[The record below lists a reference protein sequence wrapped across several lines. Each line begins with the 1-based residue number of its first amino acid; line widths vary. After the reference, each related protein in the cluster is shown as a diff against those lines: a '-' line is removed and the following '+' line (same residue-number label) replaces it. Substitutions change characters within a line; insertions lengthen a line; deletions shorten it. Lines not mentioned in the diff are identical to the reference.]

1 MRGEQGQVGG
11 VQVGEVLQ
19 IDPKLQD
26 SDTDEGLG
34 LPTKSKVSRVKQR
47 RVRRKAFRPYY
58 KLSEEERAVREER
71 EKMREVQLRQRML
84 AKGRIT
90 APYNTTQF
98 LMSDKQM
105 TSVKP
110 RMRGRE
116 ESCSAESDEHYYS
129 PSDDEEDF
137 ICREFRKDY
146 EGEHVNQLDMMSK
159 EMLLAEYMLIER
171 KNEGLEAR
179 LEGIR
184 MREEEKMRRGEVDYD
199 FYKGEVPMEPEMAAK
214 IGVFQSELQR
224 LRRENSRLREEN
236 KEMKERL
243 RNDDSESSSSSD
255 SSSDS
260 SSGSSS
266 DDSDDSSDEE
276 ELKEVP
282 DSREGVATED
292 TGYESTQSKEE
303 VTEPTSRTDA

>member
-1 MRGEQGQVGG
+1 MG
-11 VQVGEVLQ
+11 
-19 IDPKLQD
+19 
-26 SDTDEGLG
+26 
-34 LPTKSKVSRVKQR
+34 
-47 RVRRKAFRPYY
+47 
-58 KLSEEERAVREER
+58 
-71 EKMREVQLRQRML
+71 ML

-98 LMSDKQM
+98 LMSDKQL
-105 TSVKP
+105 TCVKP

-146 EGEHVNQLDMMSK
+146 EGEHVNQLEMMSK

-184 MREEEKMRRGEVDYD
+184 MREEEKMRRGEVDYE
-199 FYKGEVPMEPEMAAK
+199 FSKGEVPMEPEMAAK
-214 IGVFQSELQR
+214 IVVFQSEIQR
-224 LRRENSRLREEN
+224 LRRE
-236 KEMKERL
+236 
-243 RNDDSESSSSSD
+243 DSESSSSSD

-266 DDSDDSSDEE
+266 DDSDDSSD
-276 ELKEVP
+276 
-282 DSREGVATED
+282 
-292 TGYESTQSKEE
+292 
-303 VTEPTSRTDA
+303 